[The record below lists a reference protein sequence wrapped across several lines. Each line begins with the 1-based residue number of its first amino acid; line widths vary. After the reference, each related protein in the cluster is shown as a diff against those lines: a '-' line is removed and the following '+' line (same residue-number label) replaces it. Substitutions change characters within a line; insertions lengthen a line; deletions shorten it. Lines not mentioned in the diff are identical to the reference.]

1 MVLTEPF
8 LCTFSHWRRWLWGIL
23 EPIRVKWRRVMHVRR
38 FLPGKFAANTYTFT
52 LYLGKERQTTIWSSK
67 RLQWWSSLTT
77 LGDCTADH
85 SITSYLFPA
94 ILQIH
99 WPRDREQ
106 GLFTA
111 GTFSPWPICW
121 AGKCLKSADHTSAG
135 GDCSRVHPPCIFTPL
150 SPGAITMVAVPRC
163 VTLRRVC
170 VYRDRLTQSGVNCSL
185 PSISWP
191 LVGARRLS
199 LWARWGL
206 LQTTYST
213 HRISIRTSAS
223 RPGCV
228 GFERRSIL
236 SLKRVVAKTQTIT
249 FSRKYKD
256 SYYAPVQP

>member
-1 MVLTEPF
+1 MTSRHACATIP
-8 LCTFSHWRRWLWGIL
+8 SRK
-23 EPIRVKWRRVMHVRR
+23 IR
-38 FLPGKFAANTYTFT
+38 GKH
-52 LYLGKERQTTIWSSK
+52 LYLYLIPRQRTPDYHLVVQKTPVVVFINDAG
-67 RLQWWSSLTT
+67 RLHR
-77 LGDCTADH
+77 GF

-163 VTLRRVC
+163 VALRRVC

-236 SLKRVVAKTQTIT
+236 SLKRVVAKTQIIT
-249 FSRKYKD
+249 FRRKYKD